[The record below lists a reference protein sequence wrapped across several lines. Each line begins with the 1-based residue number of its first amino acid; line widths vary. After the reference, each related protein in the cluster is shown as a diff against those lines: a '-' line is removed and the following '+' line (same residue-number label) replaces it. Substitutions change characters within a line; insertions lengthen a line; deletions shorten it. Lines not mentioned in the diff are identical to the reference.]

1 MGRPGKVAFLLSLF
15 VLLGT
20 LHGTKAQYDFD
31 YDDFGFDEDD
41 YDYEEEGDGY
51 EGEEEEEHQE
61 EVSGEDREEEG
72 LSSTIPGPRNPEFT
86 PMCNNENCWIRVD
99 WEPSSPTSC
108 ILGYRVGYR
117 RPTEPGAHTLVFV
130 SSKETNQHSYITNIY
145 KLLKPTLPLQ
155 VFVGLTLRALSSM

>member
-1 MGRPGKVAFLLSLF
+1 MFRKIHEIKPVQKTGFTPAISVRKMGRPGKVASLLALF
-15 VLLGT
+15 FLLGT

-61 EVSGEDREEEG
+61 EGSGEDREEEG

-117 RPTEPGAHTLVFV
+117 RPTEPGAHTLVFSV
-130 SSKETNQHSYITNIY
+130 
-145 KLLKPTLPLQ
+145 
-155 VFVGLTLRALSSM
+155 ALDI